1 MRTRR
6 RPNRRAHVAY
16 IEIRLD
22 GTKDQFAA
30 ILADEGNVRG
40 FEEIKVFP
48 LIHLGDP
55 PPLKGPGE
63 GRGALGHVVPAISFG
78 TRTRL

>member
-1 MRTRR
+1 MK
-6 RPNRRAHVAY
+6 V
-16 IEIRLD
+16 
-22 GTKDQFAA
+22 
-30 ILADEGNVRG
+30 GNVRG

-48 LIHLGDP
+48 LIHLGDPP